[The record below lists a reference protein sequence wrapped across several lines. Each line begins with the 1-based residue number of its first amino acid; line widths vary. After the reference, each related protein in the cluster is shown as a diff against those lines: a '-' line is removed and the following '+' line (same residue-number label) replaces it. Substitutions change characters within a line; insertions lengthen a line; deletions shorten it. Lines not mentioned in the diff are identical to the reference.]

1 MKGFPKTIKAREDLY
16 NCYQLVKEG
25 SLEKED
31 LLAAIEAIETRN
43 YIYCPVLAVD
53 DTKKVFTIRYC
64 AEAAAGQKI
73 KNGETLYNVATVE
86 HVEEDDGTGNITPVT
101 TIITTTAKVASPA
114 EKIGIPEPSSVYDE
128 LGVTEAE
135 IETMKGGLA

>member
-1 MKGFPKTIKAREDLY
+1 MKGFPKTIKTREDLY
-16 NCYQLVKEG
+16 NCYRLVKEG
-25 SLEKED
+25 TLEKED
-31 LLAAIEAIETRN
+31 LLAEIEAIETRN

-64 AEAAAGQKI
+64 AEATAGQKI
-73 KNGETLYNVATVE
+73 KNGKTLYNVAAVE
-86 HVEEDDGTGNITPVT
+86 HVVDRHGAGNMTPVT
-101 TIITTTAKVASPA
+101 TIITTTTKVASPA
-114 EKIGIPEPSSVYDE
+114 EKIGIPGPSSVYDE